1 MTPSYASV
9 GPTQELSHPGSPNT
23 NAPLEDCPTD
33 WSTDFPEKPNGNTHA
48 EEEAKKACTSGG
60 ATNWPMAK
68 ADSISQRS
76 ISFRIATK
84 NGPLQALRG
93 AMALP
98 LSHLSI
104 ISELAVAMDLV

>member
-1 MTPSYASV
+1 
-9 GPTQELSHPGSPNT
+9 
-23 NAPLEDCPTD
+23 
-33 WSTDFPEKPNGNTHA
+33 
-48 EEEAKKACTSGG
+48 
-60 ATNWPMAK
+60 MAK

-93 AMALP
+93 AMALR

>member
-1 MTPSYASV
+1 
-9 GPTQELSHPGSPNT
+9 
-23 NAPLEDCPTD
+23 
-33 WSTDFPEKPNGNTHA
+33 
-48 EEEAKKACTSGG
+48 
-60 ATNWPMAK
+60 MAK

-76 ISFRIATK
+76 ISFLIAIK